1 MSDEEA
7 TAEECTSNNFKT
19 LISPIPTDASAL
31 KDIRALE
38 VGNFLTIEYVRT
50 PIQ

>member
-31 KDIRALE
+31 KDNKPHE
-38 VGNFLTIEYVRT
+38 VGNF
-50 PIQ
+50 